1 MVAAAAAAVNANL
14 APQHMV
20 SNGSQ
25 MPTAVANTVQNT
37 MPPGTESVAQA
48 PPPPNS
54 APNVQTSAPPSNATG
69 QTPKRSSN
77 GRAGK
82 RNLSSDVVC
91 ILKNWYEEHN
101 DWPYPNDAEQE
112 VWFFSTCVQYV
123 LSNAYVLCSS

>member
-1 MVAAAAAAVNANL
+1 MMFTGAVPASMVAAAAVNSNL
-14 APQHMV
+14 APQHVV

-25 MPTAVANTVQNT
+25 MQTSMGNTVQNT
-37 MPPGTESVAQA
+37 MPPGVESVAQA

-54 APNVQTSAPPSNATG
+54 APVQTNAAPSSANG

-82 RNLSSDVVC
+82 RNLSSEVVC

-112 VWFFSTCVQYV
+112 VCTFERVCKI
-123 LSNAYVLCSS
+123 